1 MPSLLRTVFFSD
13 LFCSACAAPAPP
25 FLLLLTSTNQLSV
38 GLAHASAD
46 GGAGDAGGDVPD
58 HAVGLNVL
66 GMMLDI
72 GGVYAAL
79 LQAACVLVVVGGLEA
94 SKYTVNSF
102 CVAKVGCAFEPPC
115 PACSCWPG
123 QPRSAIAMPFA
134 CTVHTTRPC

>member
-1 MPSLLRTVFFSD
+1 MLASLIRFGVIE
-13 LFCSACAAPAPP
+13 
-25 FLLLLTSTNQLSV
+25 QLSV

-46 GGAGDAGGDVPD
+46 GGAGEAGADVPD
-58 HAVGLNVL
+58 KGDGFNAF

-102 CVAKVGCAFEPPC
+102 CVAKVGCAF
-115 PACSCWPG
+115 AS
-123 QPRSAIAMPFA
+123 SF
-134 CTVHTTRPC
+134 